1 MKAQTVDFVS
11 ALKHLRERLGETS
24 QGGMAR
30 RLGEPEKTYQNWEK
44 GIARPGGQ
52 SLVGILALCPDEETR
67 AMFGA
72 PAAIGV
78 QAARAEASP
87 RQPSPEETRALL
99 ILRMR
104 NLAVEGI
111 EMLYEMARAGNNAA
125 LEHLRTVAAQVVRI
139 AGDLYKAEIE
149 RRHK

>member
-1 MKAQTVDFVS
+1 
-11 ALKHLRERLGETS
+11 
-24 QGGMAR
+24 MAR
-30 RLGEPEKTYQNWEK
+30 VIGAPEGTYQSWK
-44 GIARPGGQ
+44 SGTRPGGQ
-52 SLVGILALCPDEETR
+52 YLAKILAICPDEETR

-72 PAAIGV
+72 PLATGL
-78 QAARAEASP
+78 QATRLEPRP

-125 LEHLRTVAAQVVRI
+125 LEQLRSIGAQVVRI
-139 AGDLYKAEIE
+139 AGDLHKAEIE
-149 RRHK
+149 GRQK